1 MSAADPQYPS
11 LPTTHGDSLTAVVN
25 SVLAGM
31 EASREHGFQVYGA
44 PTSDSIAA
52 IKDISFATAKALA
65 PSADDKA
72 LAAIID
78 RISSSMVSGFSHPG
92 NPPQAVVNAAI
103 KDAFPGVPT
112 TI

>member
-1 MSAADPQYPS
+1 
-11 LPTTHGDSLTAVVN
+11 
-25 SVLAGM
+25 M
-31 EASREHGFQVYGA
+31 EAARKHGFHGYGA
-44 PTSDSIAA
+44 PTSNSIAS

-92 NPPQAVVNAAI
+92 NSPQAVVNAAI